1 VSSHQNSC
9 SCSFI
14 ISQYCIF
21 CDFIKLYKLFF
32 LGVACSSVVKME
44 EETVWDENEIFL
56 EVTQFIDHCKF
67 SVFNHN
73 KLLIPSLTKMHSS
86 SFIAK

>member
-1 VSSHQNSC
+1 
-9 SCSFI
+9 
-14 ISQYCIF
+14 
-21 CDFIKLYKLFF
+21 
-32 LGVACSSVVKME
+32 VVKME

-56 EVTQFIDHCKF
+56 QVTQFIDHCKF